1 MLGHCQSA
9 NQLYNNEKFAKIKD
23 YCYLR
28 WARTSTSWGRARTPS
43 STWPRSGAT
52 PSERSS
58 PTAASSTSRAWSST
72 ASPRRPRTSSGTP
85 ISAVL
90 RFHGVYL
97 IFHDGSLQA
106 ELIMI
111 MIATCFWTRMPIR
124 IPIDFWHNQLPK
136 ASRCS
141 TRPIIILRL
150 IIYNFGVKKS
160 TIISNSVTKVLQH
173 GLRFD
178 VVSE

>member
-9 NQLYNNEKFAKIKD
+9 NQLYNNEKIAKIKD

-111 MIATCFWTRMPIR
+111 NDHDSDLLFDSNAHT
-124 IPIDFWHNQLPK
+124 DSHNQLPK

-160 TIISNSVTKVLQH
+160 TIIINSVSKVLQH

-178 VVSE
+178 VVSK